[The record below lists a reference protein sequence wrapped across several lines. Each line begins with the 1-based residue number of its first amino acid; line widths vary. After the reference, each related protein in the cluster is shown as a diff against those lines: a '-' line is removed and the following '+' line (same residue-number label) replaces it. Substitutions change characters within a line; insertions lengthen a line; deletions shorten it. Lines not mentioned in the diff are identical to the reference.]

1 MSKVI
6 VTTPIGKSEWFSLDK
21 EDKFGNYTCNLKLE
35 DSPETHKLISKIDDL
50 NNGGKLPY
58 IKEQDG
64 SFTLKMKV
72 KSRGT
77 RKDGTPYVINP
88 PFIYNAVGKK
98 LEGQELA
105 ELNVGNGSE
114 IRAKLELNP
123 YEFMGQKGVS
133 AKPKSVQIVKAVKFE
148 GGDDFGF
155 DALEFAKEDLGEQI
169 TDDSD
174 F

>member
-35 DSPETHKLISKIDDL
+35 DSPETHKLISQIDSVS
-50 NNGGKLPY
+50 NGGKLPY
-58 IKEQDG
+58 IKESDG
-64 SFTLKMKV
+64 SFTLKMKL

-77 RKDGTPYVINP
+77 KKDGTPYVINA
-88 PFIYNAVGKK
+88 PFIYNSVGKK
-98 LEGQELA
+98 LDGQELA

-114 IRAKLELNP
+114 IRAKIELNA

-148 GGDDFGF
+148 GGEDYGF
-155 DALEFAKEDLGEQI
+155 DALEFEKEDLGE
-169 TDDSD
+169 DFSHDSD